1 MRKSCSFAVGALCC
15 LSASVVRAAPSV
27 LIAAS
32 DPTQIAEVELAK
44 VVASDGSLW
53 LSVKL
58 AGHAKLAVVTGA
70 ASVEPAKAADA
81 WLRAL
86 DFATR
91 VRVTPPP
98 GPLAAC
104 LNSNG
109 NLADSGV
116 PELANLASSQVSSVA
131 SELELRRSLAAAGL
145 DVDLGT
151 IAQFS
156 AGVSAPFRLVSY
168 EVPDEGGST
177 AAVRLSDSGE
187 ALAVPGIV
195 TAGRASL
202 PLTLLTLA
210 ASAVLPATAP
220 VSDPSEFA
228 VRYIGASAGTDY
240 AAARGAWLAEDQ
252 TRWLLEARAS
262 SALFAW
268 TVIPGAGEIEPAL
281 AHYFDEAPEPGDAR
295 SCLSAVRAARARASR
310 AIPDYDCDGADDL
323 GRSLSELDFSD
334 IRVTRLFGSITVAGV
349 GLRASSDPERDS
361 RVVATDFDSKDCAV
375 GVSVSPGPGGS
386 TVPGGVSSPSDGS
399 SASGSTVVSS
409 SEESTTVSDG
419 DSCTVTTVGDSC
431 SGDSSSDSSSSD
443 SCSGNSSSNSSS
455 SDSCSGN
462 SSSDSS
468 SSDSC
473 SGNSSSDSSSSDSC
487 SGNSSSDSSSS
498 DSCSGDS
505 SSQSSSSDSSG
516 CGKSNY
522 DGDTCSGSSSSS
534 ASAGGQPSAAL
545 EPGQRPLSAH
555 RARRVRLSLWTLLAL
570 ALALPL
576 RRWKSPRAAASP

>member
-1 MRKSCSFAVGALCC
+1 
-15 LSASVVRAAPSV
+15 V

-32 DPTQIAEVELAK
+32 DPTQIAQVGLAK

-58 AGHAKLAVVTGA
+58 AGHAKLAVVTGS

-104 LNSNG
+104 LNSSG
-109 NLADSGV
+109 NLADSGA
-116 PELANLASSQVSSVA
+116 PEPANLAPSQVSTAA
-131 SELELRRSLAAAGL
+131 SELELRRGLAAAGL
-145 DVDLGT
+145 DVELGT
-151 IAQFS
+151 IAPFS
-156 AGVSAPFRLVSY
+156 ASVGAPFRLVSY

-177 AAVRLSDSGE
+177 AAVRLSDSGD

-195 TAGRASL
+195 AAGRASL

-210 ASAVLPATAP
+210 STAVLPATAT

-228 VRYIGASAGTDY
+228 VRYFGASAGTDY
-240 AAARGAWLAEDQ
+240 VAARGAWLAEDP

-268 TVIPGAGEIEPAL
+268 TVIPSAGEIEPAL
-281 AHYFDEAPEPGDAR
+281 AHYFDEAPEPGDAGA
-295 SCLSAVRAARARASR
+295 CFSAVRAAKVRASR
-310 AIPDYDCDGADDL
+310 AIADYDCDGADDL
-323 GRSLSELDFSD
+323 GRSLSELDFGE
-334 IRVTRLFGSITVAGV
+334 IRVTRLFGSISAAGL
-349 GLRASSDPERDS
+349 GLRTSSDPERDS
-361 RVVATDFDSKDCAV
+361 RVVATDFDTQDCAA
-375 GVSVSPGPGGS
+375 GVSVSPGPDGS
-386 TVPGGVSSPSDGS
+386 TVPGGGVSSPPDGS
-399 SASGSTVVSS
+399 GASGSAVASS
-409 SEESTTVSDG
+409 SDESTTASNG
-419 DSCTVTTVGDSC
+419 DSSTVTTVGDSC

-443 SCSGNSSSNSSS
+443 SCSGSSDSSS

-487 SGNSSSDSSSS
+487 SGNSSSQSSS
-498 DSCSGDS
+498 D
-505 SSQSSSSDSSG
+505 DSSG

-534 ASAGGQPSAAL
+534 ASAGGQTSAAL
-545 EPGQRPLSAH
+545 EPGQKPLSAH
-555 RARRVRLSLWTLLAL
+555 RARRVHLSLWTLLVA

-576 RRWKSPRAAASP
+576 RRWKSQRVPANP